1 MKKCSK
7 CQLEKSEKCFGK
19 HKLTKSGLYPSCK
32 DCRQR
37 YRKENKEF
45 LKKKNHEYYE
55 RAKNSEKFI
64 SRTKEYYKNNKDV
77 ILNRSV
83 KRYIENKDHCLMVAA
98 KRLRIRRN
106 SDPIFKLK
114 TNMRRMILR
123 IIKGK
128 SQRSIY
134 YLGVSSIEEFINLMN
149 FKTDNPKWLEDR
161 YHLDHI
167 WQIHWF
173 SDFLLKDKEKA
184 CLLINH
190 YSNLRPLSPKENLK
204 RNKKNF
210 EPLLFED
217 FLKYKEFLNSDILNE
232 IQNYK
237 GWNMSLV

>member
-7 CQLEKSEKCFGK
+7 CQLEKSEECFGK
-19 HKLTKSGLYPSCK
+19 HKLTKLGLYPSCK
-32 DCRQR
+32 DCRQQ
-37 YRKENKEF
+37 YRKENEEF

-55 RAKNSEKFI
+55 RVKNSEKFI
-64 SRTKEYYKNNKDV
+64 SRTKEYYKNNKDI
-77 ILNRSV
+77 ILDRSI
-83 KRYIENKDHCLMVAA
+83 KRYIKNKDHCLIIAA
-98 KRLRIRRN
+98 ERARIRRN

-123 IIKGK
+123 VIKGK

-134 YLGVSSIEEFINLMN
+134 YLGVCSIEEFFSFMN
-149 FKTDNPKWLEDR
+149 MKTNNPQWLQDG

-167 WQIHWF
+167 WQVHWF

-190 YSNLRPLSPKENLK
+190 HSNLRPLSPEENLK
-204 RNKKNF
+204 RNKKDF
-210 EPLLFED
+210 KPLLFKD

-237 GWNMSLV
+237 GWNML